1 MTSKEE
7 GVRATN
13 QDFIRYDQVE
23 KHQTYQLAEGLD
35 DNQFDDDFQV
45 RTVDISHFLLG
56 DAGGKRALA
65 TQLGDALHEIG
76 FAIIEGHGVD
86 VALYDEA
93 ARRIEEIFTTLTLEE
108 KMRFRAERFGSV
120 NQGYFPIKET
130 SNMHPDLVEGWVFC
144 RRAFED
150 PASFWPAMGSGL
162 KSKVPAQDHSSSDD
176 ACGTLDFRPDPATFF
191 GQIVHAHERLILPIM
206 QSLLTYL
213 GCDAH
218 LFDAKLTGTNF
229 GLRLNYYPPV
239 SASDDAS
246 GAARLLGHEDIDMF
260 TFLPAPRVEGLQILN
275 RRNMKWVR
283 IAAPPGSIIL
293 NTGDYMQR
301 ISNDIFPSTTHR
313 VSKPRDREQRNET
326 RVSFPMAVY
335 LWEDEML
342 EVLPCLAN
350 PKYPPVKAINFH
362 TSITSKFYG
371 DDYAVK

>member
-1 MTSKEE
+1 MQSKEE

-13 QDFIRYDQVE
+13 QDFIRYDQVA
-23 KHQTYQLAEGLD
+23 KRQSYHLAEGEAGEE
-35 DNQFDDDFQV
+35 FDDEFVV
-45 RTVDISHFLLG
+45 RSVDIGRFING
-56 DAGGKRALA
+56 NADDKRAFA
-65 TQLGDALHEIG
+65 TELGDALREIG
-76 FAIIEGHGVD
+76 FAILEGHGVD
-86 VALYDEA
+86 PNLYAEGE
-93 ARRIEEIFTTLTLEE
+93 RRIEEIFSTLTLEE

-150 PASFWPAMGSGL
+150 PRTFWPMPEQA
-162 KSKVPAQDHSSSDD
+162 AF
-176 ACGTLDFRPDPATFF
+176 FR
-191 GQIVHAHERLILPIM
+191 QIVDAHEQLILPVM
-206 QSLLTYL
+206 QSLLMYL

-218 LFDAKLTGTNF
+218 LFDTKLTGTNF

-239 SASDDAS
+239 SAVDDAS
-246 GAARLLGHEDIDMF
+246 GAARLLGHEDIDLF
-260 TFLPAPRVEGLQILN
+260 TFLPAPSVEGLQILN

-313 VSKPRDREQRNET
+313 VSKPRDPAQRNAT
-326 RVSFPMAVY
+326 RVSLPMAVY
-335 LWEDEML
+335 LWEDEIL
-342 EVLPCLAN
+342 EVLPCIPN
-350 PKYPPVKAINFH
+350 PKYPPVKAIQFH

-371 DDYAVK
+371 DDYAVKEA

>member
-35 DNQFDDDFQV
+35 DEHFDDEFAV
-45 RTVDISHFLLG
+45 RTVDIGRFLHGNADDKRVFASELG
-56 DAGGKRALA
+56 A
-65 TQLGDALHEIG
+65 ALHEIG
-76 FAIIEGHGVD
+76 FALIEGHGVD
-86 VALYDEA
+86 PSLYAEA
-93 ARRIEEIFTTLTLEE
+93 ERRIEEIFTTLTLEE

-150 PASFWPAMGSGL
+150 PASFWPEL
-162 KSKVPAQDHSSSDD
+162 DH
-176 ACGTLDFRPDPATFF
+176 AAFF
-191 GQIVHAHERLILPIM
+191 QQIVHAHERLILPIM
-206 QSLLTYL
+206 QSLLTWV

-218 LFDAKLTGTNF
+218 LFDARLTGTNF

-260 TFLPAPRVEGLQILN
+260 TFLPAPRVEGLQVLN

-313 VSKPRDREQRNET
+313 VSKPREPEQRNRT

-342 EVLPCLAN
+342 EVLPCIAN

>member
-1 MTSKEE
+1 MASKEE

-35 DNQFDDDFQV
+35 ENQFDDDFQV
-45 RTVDISHFLLG
+45 RTVDISRFLHGNTG
-56 DAGGKRALA
+56 DKRAFA
-65 TQLGDALHEIG
+65 MQLGDALHEIG

-86 VALYDEA
+86 PGLYAEA
-93 ARRIEEIFTTLTLEE
+93 ERRIEEIFSTLTLEE

-150 PASFWPAMGSGL
+150 PSSFWPEMGSGL
-162 KSKVPAQDHSSSDD
+162 KSKVPAQDHSSSDK
-176 ACGTLDFRPDPATFF
+176 ASGTLDFRPDPAAFF

-206 QSLLTYL
+206 QSLLAYL

-301 ISNDIFPSTTHR
+301 ISNDVFPSTTHR
-313 VSKPRDREQRNET
+313 VSKPRDSEQRNKT

-335 LWEDEML
+335 VWEDEML
-342 EVLPCLAN
+342 EVLPCISN

>member
-35 DNQFDDDFQV
+35 ENQFDDDFQV
-45 RTVDISHFLLG
+45 RTVDISRFLHG
-56 DAGGKRALA
+56 NADDKRAFA

-86 VALYDEA
+86 PSLYAEA
-93 ARRIEEIFTTLTLEE
+93 ERRIEEIFSTLTLEE

-150 PASFWPAMGSGL
+150 PASFWPVVGSGL
-162 KSKVPAQDHSSSDD
+162 KSKVPAEDHASCDD
-176 ACGTLDFRPDPATFF
+176 AHGTLDFRPDPAFF
-191 GQIVHAHERLILPIM
+191 EQIVQAHERLILPIM

-260 TFLPAPRVEGLQILN
+260 TFLPAPRVEGLQVLN

-313 VSKPRDREQRNET
+313 VSKPRDPQQRGQT

-335 LWEDEML
+335 LCEDELL
-342 EVLPCLAN
+342 EVLPCIAN
-350 PKYPPVKAINFH
+350 PKYPPV
-362 TSITSKFYG
+362 
-371 DDYAVK
+371 